1 MKHSPTDFARQL
13 EGSPSRQASC
23 PRASRRSS
31 YAWAVALACGGLCQ
45 LAQAG
50 TLEVLVLDKE
60 GKPVP
65 DAVVTVVPSG
75 HGTAKNPPPMSAV
88 VNQEKMQ
95 FVPAVSVVG
104 LGATV
109 RFINNDPWDHHVR
122 LTVPGSLVSATPN
135 KDDGL
140 SLRLEGKT
148 AGKPPNSAV
157 LTLDKPGATGAVLLG
172 CFIHGS
178 MSGHVFV
185 AESPW
190 TVKTQ
195 VNGIAVLD
203 DVPDGTASVHVW
215 QAIQLVEKPAQTVT
229 VGAAPVKLTVQLDVV
244 PRRRRV

>member
-1 MKHSPTDFARQL
+1 MKTTRL
-13 EGSPSRQASC
+13 EQTMRPAI
-23 PRASRRSS
+23 RAM
-31 YAWAVALACGGLCQ
+31 AVAIASGCLCT

-50 TLEVLVLDKE
+50 TIEVLVLDKE
-60 GKPVP
+60 GKPLP
-65 DAVVTVVPSG
+65 DAVVIVVPG
-75 HGTAKNPPPMSAV
+75 GQGVAKNPPPMSAV

-95 FVPAVSVVG
+95 FMPAVSVVG

-109 RFINNDPWDHHVR
+109 RFVNNDPWDHHVR
-122 LTVPGSLVSATPN
+122 LTVPGSAASASPG

-140 SLRLEGKT
+140 SLRLEGKSP
-148 AGKPPNSAV
+148 GKPANSAT

-195 VNGIAVLD
+195 ANGIAVLD
-203 DVPDGTASVHVW
+203 DVPDGAASVKVW
-215 QAIQLVEKPAQTVT
+215 QALQVVERAAQSV
-229 VGAAPVKLTVQLDVV
+229 VVAATPTKLTVQLDVL

>member
-1 MKHSPTDFARQL
+1 MKTTRLEQSMRQTAR
-13 EGSPSRQASC
+13 
-23 PRASRRSS
+23 
-31 YAWAVALACGGLCQ
+31 AVALAMASGCLCT

-50 TLEVLVLDKE
+50 AIEVLVLDKE
-60 GKPVP
+60 GKPLR
-65 DAVVTVVPSG
+65 DAVVIVVPSG
-75 HGTAKNPPPMSAV
+75 QGVAKNPPPMSAV

-95 FVPAVSVVG
+95 FMPAVSVVA

-109 RFINNDPWDHHVR
+109 RFVNNDPWDHHVR
-122 LTVPGSLVSATPN
+122 LTVPGSVASASPSPSPS

-148 AGKPPNSAV
+148 PGKPANSAA

-195 VNGIAVLD
+195 ANGIAVLD
-203 DVPDGTASVHVW
+203 DVPDGAASVKVW
-215 QAIQLVEKPAQTVT
+215 QALQVVERAAQSVV
-229 VGAAPVKLTVQLDVV
+229 VGATPARLTVQLDVL